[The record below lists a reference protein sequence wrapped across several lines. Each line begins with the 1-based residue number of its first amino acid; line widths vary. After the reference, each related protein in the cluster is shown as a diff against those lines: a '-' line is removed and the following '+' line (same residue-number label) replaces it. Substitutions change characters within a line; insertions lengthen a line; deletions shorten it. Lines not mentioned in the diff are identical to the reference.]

1 MTWAEVC
8 EDPRLNRLPYRIET
22 DRWGNI
28 VMSPPPRSRYA
39 EYQTE
44 IAYLLRTLLRNGRSI
59 TECPLETREGVKA
72 MDAAW
77 VSQERRK
84 SKPNDPAYL
93 IAPEICVE
101 VLSPSNSPGE
111 IEEKKQLYF
120 EKGALEFWICD
131 QHGNMSF
138 FDPSGP
144 IPSSKLCPDFPPKVE
159 V

>member
-1 MTWAEVC
+1 
-8 EDPRLNRLPYRIET
+8 
-22 DRWGNI
+22 
-28 VMSPPPRSRYA
+28 MSPPPRSRYA